1 MTEQATRGPHW
12 RNVRVS
18 SLAIGLL
25 WEFPTSF
32 YFYASLSQDAHTKP
46 ASINYIPPPHIS
58 AKPQQK
64 QSATRIRRRCGCL
77 MTDSAGLSIITL
89 IIIIISIA
97 AGSHEHLHSSNI
109 PGGALSLPLAQSCGV
124 RVCRW
129 WLRCRQH
136 LLGGFCA
143 GDITVQVVIPAVQ
156 MRRDG
161 RGAAP
166 PPLPLRSPARADLG
180 SESRIETGSL

>member
-1 MTEQATRGPHW
+1 MCGCHRSLLDYCGNSLRHFIFMHLFHKTHTRNQHRSILSPH
-12 RNVRVS
+12 
-18 SLAIGLL
+18 
-25 WEFPTSF
+25 P
-32 YFYASLSQDAHTKP
+32 
-46 ASINYIPPPHIS
+46 PPPHIS

-97 AGSHEHLHSSNI
+97 AGSHEHLHSPNI